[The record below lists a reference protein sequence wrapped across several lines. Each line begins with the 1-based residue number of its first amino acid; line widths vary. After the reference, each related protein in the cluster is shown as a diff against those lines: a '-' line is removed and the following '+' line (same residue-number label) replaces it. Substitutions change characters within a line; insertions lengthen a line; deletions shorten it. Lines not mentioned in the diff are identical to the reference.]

1 MNKTARVAFILA
13 VFFFICPALGQADIV
28 YTRNGDKLF
37 GVIQNPSF
45 SVQTPYGKIRVEN
58 QFLKSIRFQ
67 EGSVRRWVMETIN
80 NDQFSGS
87 LLNDSIQLIQEDGK
101 PKKLTKETIK
111 RIRRECGGP
120 SRPAITT
127 IVTMKNNDRFSGKF
141 LDPTLDI
148 RTNAI
153 TRSVQCEDINRL
165 EFVEDYQ
172 AGTKILLENGDLIT
186 GTLKQNHF
194 RLAPDS
200 IPELTLTKASI
211 TSIQFNAPKMI
222 LNAFNGSV
230 PINKDSDG
238 DRIPDYADLCMDTP
252 AGVGVG
258 QDGCPRGS
266 MVAQTLHKER
276 NNHQTSPQNS
286 PGSEVDLSRNILFDF
301 DRTELKPNYYPVLDE
316 AATKLSRNP
325 HTQAAIHGHTDNVG
339 TAEYNQDLSEK
350 RALEVKNYFVRK
362 GVAKDR
368 LFPRGF
374 GFKVNA
380 ATNDSET
387 GRALNRRVEII
398 LLPDQK
404 TIARRQSIFRSGFK
418 ASDQVQ
424 GQGVPQI

>member
-1 MNKTARVAFILA
+1 MHKIARAFMVLTAMALV
-13 VFFFICPALGQADIV
+13 CPTAGQADIV

-67 EGSVRRWVMETIN
+67 EGSVGRWVMETIN
-80 NDQFSGS
+80 NDQFSGV

-101 PKKLTKETIK
+101 RRKLTKDTIK
-111 RIRRECGGP
+111 RIRRECSGP
-120 SRPAITT
+120 SRPATT
-127 IVTMKNNDRFSGKF
+127 AIITMKNNDRFSGRF

-153 TRSVQCEDINRL
+153 TRSVQREDINRL
-165 EFVEDYQ
+165 EFVEAYQ
-172 AGTKILLENGDLIT
+172 AGTKILLENGDLII
-186 GTLKQNHF
+186 GTLKQNQF

-211 TSIQFNAPKMI
+211 RSIQFNAPKMI
-222 LNAFNGSV
+222 LAAFSGSV
-230 PINKDSDG
+230 PINKDGDG
-238 DRIPDYADLCMDTP
+238 DGIPDYADLCMHTP

-258 QDGCPRGS
+258 QDGCARRS
-266 MVAQTLHKER
+266 IIAQAIHKEG
-276 NNHQTSPQNS
+276 NNHQTSPQKS
-286 PGSEVDLSRNILFDF
+286 PGSENGQSQKILFDF
-301 DRTELKPNYYPVLDE
+301 DRSNLKPHYYPILDE
-316 AATKLSRNP
+316 AAARLSRDP
-325 HTQAAIHGHTDNVG
+325 HAQAAIHGHTDNVG

-380 ATNDSET
+380 ATNDSEA

-398 LLPDQK
+398 FLPDQE
-404 TIARRQSIFRSGFK
+404 TLAYQRN
-418 ASDQVQ
+418 
-424 GQGVPQI
+424 